1 MEPQLKQNREKEE
14 TSIIIQIAPL
24 YFYSD
29 V

>member
-1 MEPQLKQNREKEE
+1 MEPQLKQKREEE
-14 TSIIIQIAPL
+14 RTPIIIQIAPL